1 MQNFRNI
8 SYHEVLKE
16 LSLKKIDNS
25 KKLKIYGIYTF
36 NPMKLNNFLEF
47 FLKSKNFNSL
57 FFDDNMINWNK
68 RYSLRSQF

>member
-57 FFDDNMINWNK
+57 FFDGQYDQLEQEIHWE
-68 RYSLRSQF
+68 SQF